1 MMDKNDI
8 RKMTKITTPSRG
20 GFMDVPEA
28 LSKLSIRK
36 VSLEKVSKLDI
47 TYKKM
52 AEIAGVSEYEVR
64 RYLGLIQ

>member
-8 RKMTKITTPSRG
+8 RKMSKITTPSRG

-28 LSKLSIRK
+28 LDRLSIRK